1 LAEIL
6 VFRRLSVWGC
16 HRRMDGIGMPQKII
30 RGKGDDDQKI
40 TQKKYL
46 WFITPYKT
54 PSKYSYKMLFAYHNT
69 NLL

>member
-1 LAEIL
+1 
-6 VFRRLSVWGC
+6 
-16 HRRMDGIGMPQKII
+16 MDGIGMPQKII

-40 TQKKYL
+40 TKKKYL